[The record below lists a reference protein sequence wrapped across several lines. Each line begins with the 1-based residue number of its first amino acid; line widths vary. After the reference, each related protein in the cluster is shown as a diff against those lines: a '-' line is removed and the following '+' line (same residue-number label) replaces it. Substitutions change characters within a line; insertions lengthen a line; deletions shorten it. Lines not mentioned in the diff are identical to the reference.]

1 VRAVAATQ
9 PGLYQA
15 GASTKGRAFA
25 SAHAEC
31 VFIAAPTKRV
41 LAPRVADLR
50 KGAREAGRSPN
61 DLLIFTLLTVI
72 VGRTDAEAQA
82 KYAEYRSYV
91 SHEGALALMA
101 GWTGIDFAEYDLDEP
116 IKYIKNDAIQS
127 ATEALTSADPDRVW
141 TVREVA
147 EFGGIG
153 GLGPVVVG
161 SPERV
166 ADELQAWVAETDIDG
181 FNLAYAVT
189 PDTFSD
195 IVDWLVPELQRR
207 GVYKQDYAP
216 GTLREKLFGRGA
228 HLQAPHPA
236 AGYRHWLRGSASGS
250 VHAAEHAPA

>member
-1 VRAVAATQ
+1 
-9 PGLYQA
+9 
-15 GASTKGRAFA
+15 
-25 SAHAEC
+25 
-31 VFIAAPTKRV
+31 V

-50 KGAREAGRSPN
+50 KGAREAVRSPS

-72 VGRTDAEAQA
+72 VGRTDAEGQA
-82 KYAEYRSYV
+82 KYAEYRGHV
-91 SHEGALALMA
+91 SHEGAFALMA

-166 ADELQAWVAETDIDG
+166 ADELQSWVAETDIDG

-189 PDTFSD
+189 PETFSD
-195 IVDWLVPELQRR
+195 IVDLLVPELQRR

-228 HLQAPHPA
+228 HLTAPHPA
-236 AGYRHWLRGSASGS
+236 AGYRHWMPHSAGDK
-250 VHAAEHAPA
+250 VRADEHEPA